1 MPLYKNVASQ
11 KIPVFAW
18 DTAND
23 APKTGNAAAI
33 TAQISK
39 DGGACA
45 ATNDTNP
52 TELDAT
58 DAPGIYIF
66 DMLQAETNADMIVL
80 FAKSSTADITL
91 EPVIIYT
98 TVTPIAANVTQWN
111 GTAVA
116 SPSTAGIPEVNVK
129 NIANAAVN
137 TSSAQ
142 LGVNVVNW
150 KGSAAPAMTGDA
162 FARLGAPV
170 GASISADI
178 TTVDTVAD
186 NTYAIVNNGT
196 YGNSALK
203 GLIDII
209 NGIVDAIKLKTDNI
223 PASPAAVGSAMTL
236 HADYDAAKTA
246 ASQTSVDAIDT
257 VVDALAVAISELN
270 DIDGDD
276 VQTAVEAR
284 LTAARTA
291 LTEMPSAYT
300 GSLVAILQAL
310 AIPGFGNTLFDRL
323 TGALQFLKADG
334 TTVLGEGTA
343 TDDGDE
349 TFKGAI
355 ETPAP

>member
-150 KGSAAPAMTGDA
+150 KGSGAQAMTGDA

-178 TTVDTVAD
+178 TTVDTVTD
-186 NTYAIVNNGT
+186 NTYAIVNSGT

-203 GLIDII
+203 TLIGTLNNLSSAD
-209 NGIVDAIKLKTDNI
+209 VE
-223 PASPAAVGSAMTL
+223 AAVLADREAANTELATIPTTTAGWGAM
-236 HADYDAAKTA
+236 
-246 ASQTSVDAIDT
+246 I
-257 VVDALAVAISELN
+257 
-270 DIDGDD
+270 
-276 VQTAVEAR
+276 
-284 LTAARTA
+284 
-291 LTEMPSAYT
+291 
-300 GSLVAILQAL
+300 
-310 AIPGFGNTLFDRL
+310 
-323 TGALQFLKADG
+323 QFLFEYFRNVRTETAGVESLKKEDG
-334 TTVLGEGTA
+334 TTELGSRTLA
-343 TDDGDE
+343 DDGT
-349 TFKGAI
+349 TFTRG
-355 ETPAP
+355 EMG

>member
-1 MPLYKNVASQ
+1 MILEYYLPKGVAVSLFYPAYDGEWSSQ
-11 KIPVFAW
+11 YVTSPAGLDSEASLDKAAFADCTNEW
-18 DTAND
+18 TEIGSSGVGYLDLTAGEMDN
-23 APKTGNAAAI
+23 GN
-33 TAQISK
+33 
-39 DGGACA
+39 
-45 ATNDTNP
+45 
-52 TELDAT
+52 
-58 DAPGIYIF
+58 
-66 DMLQAETNADMIVL
+66 IVVQT
-80 FAKSSTADITL
+80 KSSTAGVNFPLI
-91 EPVIIYT
+91 VIRTYT
-98 TVTPIAANVTQWN
+98 EI
-111 GTAVA
+111 
-116 SPSTAGIPEVNVK
+116 
-129 NIANAAVN
+129 NA
-137 TSSAQ
+137 
-142 LGVNVVNW
+142 NVVNW

-178 TTVDTVAD
+178 TTVDTVAN

-209 NGIVDAIKLKTDNI
+209 DGIVDAIKLKTDNI